1 MTQDTLFL
9 EVDFAQRRKHGEHI
23 CGDAFQSQRLDN
35 NTRILAV
42 LSDGLGSGVKANILA
57 TMTASMALKFVASD
71 MEFVHSAE
79 VIMDALP
86 VCQIRRISYSTF
98 TIIDCSAG
106 GRARFIEMDNPPLLV
121 IRDGQALPL
130 ESREMV
136 SEKWQER
143 VMRFS
148 DRKAQPEDRI
158 VLVSDGIV
166 QAGLGSAELPLG
178 WRDRG
183 LRDFVLD
190 RIQADPDISARK
202 LADTI
207 LREALRHE
215 LNREAHDDMSCA
227 VVYLRRPRKL
237 IVLTGPPFD
246 PNRDAEFARRLQEF
260 DGKKV
265 ICGGTTTTIVARELG
280 LEAKLDLNQMS
291 DDIPPLSTMEG
302 VDLITEGI
310 LTLTRVAQLLEKDA
324 PTPGDDPAERLATL
338 FLESDIIN
346 FIVGSRINEAHQ
358 DPTLP
363 LDLEI
368 RRNIVKRISR
378 CLEERYLKE
387 THTLCI

>member
-1 MTQDTLFL
+1 MSQDTLFL
-9 EVDFAQRRKHGEHI
+9 EVDFAQKRKHGEHI

-57 TMTASMALKFVASD
+57 TMTASMALKFVASEMD
-71 MEFVHSAE
+71 FVHSAE

-86 VCQIRRISYSTF
+86 VCQLRRISYSTF

-121 IRDGQALPL
+121 IRNGKALPL

-136 SEKWQER
+136 SDKWQDR

-148 DRKAQPEDRI
+148 DMEALPGDRL

-166 QAGLGSAELPLG
+166 QAGLGSGTLPLG

-183 LRDFVLD
+183 LRGFVLD
-190 RIQADPDISARK
+190 RIEADPDISARR
-202 LADTI
+202 LADII
-207 LREALRHE
+207 LREAIRHE
-215 LNREAHDDMSCA
+215 PKREAHDDMTCA

-246 PNRDAEFARRLQEF
+246 PNHDAEFARRLQEF

-280 LEAKLDLNQMS
+280 LEAKLDLSQMS
-291 DDIPPLSTMEG
+291 EDIPPLSTMEG

-310 LTLTRVAQLLEKDA
+310 LTLTRVAQLLEKGA
-324 PTPGDDPAERLATL
+324 STAGDDPANRLATL

-368 RRNIVKRISR
+368 RRNIVKRLSQ
-378 CLEERYLKE
+378 CLEDRYLKE